1 MRKIIVQI
9 VRFAV
14 SIGLLGY
21 LIYLADI
28 STIYSILRRVNGL
41 YFGSALCAFLVGL
54 LILTW
59 RWKLLLQTLDIRP
72 GYPKLLVFY
81 FIGYFFNNFLPTTI
95 GGDISRAYNVARL
108 SDRRA
113 ESVGIVLFER
123 MLGLIAT
130 LSLAAFSLF
139 WVLQHFHTLRIV
151 YVTVTML
158 ILVGLGF
165 GLVLNP
171 RFFRR
176 IVQVFEKIEF
186 FDLGNRLNRVLN
198 SIHVFRAHKARIGIT
213 YLFSLC
219 SQIVF
224 IFMNYLLARSL
235 NLEQV
240 SFQFLFLVIPV
251 AFLLGLLP
259 SINGLGVRDSGY
271 VFLLTRV
278 GLTPAEALSLSFLNT
293 LVPMLMSGL
302 GGVFLVFYRTPKN
315 EPLKEDR
322 S

>member
-1 MRKIIVQI
+1 MKKIILQI

-28 STIYSILRRVNGL
+28 SKIYATLRQVNGL
-41 YFGSALCAFLVGL
+41 YFLFALGAFFVGL
-54 LILTW
+54 LFLTW
-59 RWKLLLQTLDIRP
+59 RWKLLLQTVDIRP
-72 GYPKLLVFY
+72 GYKKLLIFY

-123 MLGLIAT
+123 LLGLLAT

-139 WVLQHFHTLRIV
+139 WVLQHFHTWRIV
-151 YVTVTML
+151 YVTLSML
-158 ILVGLGF
+158 TLVVLGF
-165 GLVLNP
+165 GLVLNT
-171 RFFRR
+171 RFFRWM
-176 IVQVFEKIEF
+176 VQIFEKIEF
-186 FDLGNRLNRVLN
+186 LNLGNRLNRVLN
-198 SIHVFRAHKARIGIT
+198 SIHVFRTHKSRIAIT
-213 YLFSLC
+213 FLFSLS
-219 SQIVF
+219 SQILF
-224 IFMNYLLARSL
+224 IFMNYLLAQSL
-235 NLEQV
+235 NLQQV
-240 SFQFLFLVIPV
+240 SFQFLLLVIPV

-271 VFLLTRV
+271 VFLLTRI

-293 LVPMLMSGL
+293 LVPMLMSGI
-302 GGVFLVFYRTPKN
+302 GGIFLIFYRTQKDQQIEVN
-315 EPLKEDR
+315 QQ
-322 S
+322 